1 VDTAPPTPSDPLLP
15 EKDSMSSMT
24 SGVADAVV
32 LRWHMAN
39 ADSNEG
45 EEEEEEEEEE
55 AVSDVGGDG

>member
-1 VDTAPPTPSDPLLP
+1 MDTAPPTPSDPLLP
-15 EKDSMSSMT
+15 EKNSMSSMT

-39 ADSNEG
+39 ADSNG
-45 EEEEEEEEEE
+45 GEEEE